1 MPTLTLVSLLA
12 ESARPLFRAVAAYL
26 TEHAGVPARLLE
38 GVPWPEQE
46 RMLDAGAAD
55 GGFLC
60 GLLYSHKR
68 AWLEPL
74 AAPVMRGARYAGRP
88 IYFSDVVVPRAS
100 PFERFAELRGAR
112 WLFNDR
118 GSFSGYALL
127 RAHLA
132 ALGETGAFC
141 GPLRAS
147 GGHMRSLEM
156 LAAGQADAA
165 AVDSTVLDLAR
176 VQQPELVARL
186 RVVATLGPNTMPPAV
201 AARHVPPEL
210 RERLRDA
217 LLAMHRH
224 PAGRAALAA
233 GLAERFA
240 PVHDRDYDAIRAT
253 AERAEA
259 VWLEHVE

>member
-132 ALGETGAFC
+132 ALGCERAIATGHEPWMSATLANCLAGEPNAFATTFRK
-141 GPLRAS
+141 GAAALISFP
-147 GGHMRSLEM
+147 GQP
-156 LAAGQADAA
+156 AAGPG
-165 AVDSTVLDLAR
+165 TLEWLL
-176 VQQPELVARL
+176 QP
-186 RVVATLGPNTMPPAV
+186 
-201 AARHVPPEL
+201 
-210 RERLRDA
+210 DA
-217 LLAMHRH
+217 LRRVGTAT
-224 PAGRAALAA
+224 GR
-233 GLAERFA
+233 RS
-240 PVHDRDYDAIRAT
+240 PRR
-253 AERAEA
+253 
-259 VWLEHVE
+259 